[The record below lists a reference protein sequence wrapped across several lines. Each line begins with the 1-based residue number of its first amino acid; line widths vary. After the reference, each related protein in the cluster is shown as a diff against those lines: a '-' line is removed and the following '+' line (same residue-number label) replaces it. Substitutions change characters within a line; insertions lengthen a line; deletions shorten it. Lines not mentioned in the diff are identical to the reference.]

1 MTRDLPDWGAQ
12 SSQAT
17 VHEVTDLGELAV
29 RLGSIVTHDRR
40 GDVIWFDGFED
51 GLVKWATAT
60 FGTGAAVDL
69 SLTKARNGLFAAR
82 LVAGSDGGL
91 SARIDKTI
99 PFPVLSPMGAE
110 FSFQL
115 QQNIDNLE
123 FIFDLFDGVD
133 VTQYLITWS
142 DVANNL
148 LYQDSAGVDQV
159 FASDVSLSITD
170 TLFHTM
176 KLVVD
181 MENKVYARLIIDNTT
196 YLLTDIAALAIADVT
211 TPAVRV
217 RMNLIGRAGDN
228 DLIYVDDVILTQNE
242 NV

>member
-1 MTRDLPDWGAQ
+1 MIFLTGGAQ

-29 RLGSIVTHDRR
+29 RLGSIDTHDRR

-51 GLVKWATAT
+51 GLVKWGTSKG
-60 FGTGAAVDL
+60 GTGSAVDL
-69 SLTKARNGLFAAR
+69 SIVKARNGLFSAR
-82 LVAGSDGGL
+82 LVAGSDGGRF
-91 SARIDKTI
+91 ARIDKTV

-123 FIFDLFDGVD
+123 FIFDLFDGVN
-133 VTQYLITWS
+133 VTQYLITWD
-142 DVANNL
+142 DVNNNL

-159 FASDVSLSITD
+159 FASDVSLSITA

-181 MENKVYARLIIDNTT
+181 MEKKVYGRLILDDTS
-196 YLLTDIAALAIADVT
+196 YSLAAIAALAVADVT
-211 TPAVRV
+211 IPAVRFRV
-217 RMNLIGRAGDN
+217 NLIGRAGNN
-228 DLIYVDDVILTQNE
+228 DLIYVEDVILTQNE